1 MSASTHRRAAPTL
14 AGLAPWWLLFVAL
27 LLCVGLHQKSF
38 DVSVG
43 VVSDDHPTQHPRSG
57 EVNLVP

>member
-1 MSASTHRRAAPTL
+1 MSARTHRRDALTL
-14 AGLAPWWLLFVAL
+14 ATLAPWWLLFVSL
-27 LLCVGLHQKSF
+27 LLCVALHQKSF

-43 VVSDDHPTQHPRSG
+43 VVSDDHPKQESRSG